1 MYGPVRVV
9 KSESVGHQDGAAK
22 ADSTNRGVLLQN
34 LHGGPT
40 MRLKRGKPMEAK
52 LSEPRHYYPCGV
64 GVPGWPRLMS
74 IPCAAAYLSRTTGFV
89 EARLR
94 AGDIPFHIKD
104 AEERVIDRLELD
116 AWIAKQPKMTG
127 KLRHPVAATEAR
139 RAAA

>member
-52 LSEPRHYYPCGV
+52 LSERRPYYPCGV
-64 GVPGWPRLMS
+64 GLPGWPRWLS

-116 AWIAKQPKMTG
+116 AWIARQPMMTG
-127 KLRHPVAATEAR
+127 KLRHPVAATAAR
-139 RAAA
+139 KAA

>member
-9 KSESVGHQDGAAK
+9 KFESVGHQDGAAK

-104 AEERVIDRLELD
+104 ADERVIDRLDLD
-116 AWIAKQPKMTG
+116 DWIARQHKQTG

-139 RAAA
+139 RAA